1 MISQM
6 NQKELDTIMN
16 ELQVRV
22 ILEKRTITADNDSI
36 LKRLEAMRDTDNH
49 DSLTLAEGIF
59 ETVNNINNNISYIN
73 RIKDTLATFAR
84 EYKLKLRKPFY

>member
-1 MISQM
+1 
-6 NQKELDTIMN
+6 
-16 ELQVRV
+16 
-22 ILEKRTITADNDSI
+22 
-36 LKRLEAMRDTDNH
+36 MRDTDNH